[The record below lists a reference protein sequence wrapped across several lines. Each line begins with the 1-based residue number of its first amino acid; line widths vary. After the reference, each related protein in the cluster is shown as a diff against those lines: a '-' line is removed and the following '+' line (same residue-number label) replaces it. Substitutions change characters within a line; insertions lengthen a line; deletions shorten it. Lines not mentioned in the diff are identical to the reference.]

1 MQHLLLGEMMR
12 SLNRV
17 LYLLAVIFLA
27 GLFVG
32 CQKPI
37 VYAAPI
43 LPEPDQP
50 ISAFVQE
57 THTWICAPS
66 TTLSCTQQVFTWTV
80 PKVQDGDTLKVV
92 FWWFVGVT
100 PLSPSQ
106 VPVVTDSVGSRYTLV
121 QEQPNSNSSQYGFI
135 FSTPQVNSN
144 GNDVQVTV
152 TLPLPADSMVDLD
165 ALEYSAGANLDNA
178 AGATG
183 YNPGPLQAGPLT
195 VSSNGDVLLSIYHGQ
210 FPSVTGCPTCAIRY
224 NSPHSSFIVQDFFP
238 SASGNYIATF
248 PAPSSFAGWSVSAAS
263 FQ

>member
-1 MQHLLLGEMMR
+1 MR

-43 LPEPDQP
+43 LPEPEQP
-50 ISAFVQE
+50 ISLFVQE
-57 THTWICAPS
+57 AHTWICAPS

-80 PKVQDGDTLKVV
+80 PKVQDGDTLKVG

-100 PLSPSQ
+100 PLTPAQ
-106 VPVVTDSVGSRYTLV
+106 IPVVMDSFGSRYTLV
-121 QEQPNSNSSQYGFI
+121 QEQPNTNSSQYLFL

-152 TLPLPADSMVDLD
+152 TLPFPADNMVDLD
-165 ALEYSAGANLDNA
+165 ALEYSAGASVDSA
-178 AGATG
+178 VGATG
-183 YNPGPLQAGPLT
+183 YNPGPLQAGPVT

-210 FPSVTGCPTCAIRY
+210 FFPVTPCPSCNIRF
-224 NSPHSSFIVQDFFP
+224 NSPHSTFVVQDYFP
-238 SASGNYIATF
+238 PASGSYNAAF
-248 PAPSSFAGWSVSAAS
+248 SAPSNFAGWSVSAAS